1 MRLGTTLRARA
12 GCTTWEARIKG
23 NQLAYPAKE
32 LVYPAINR
40 GLKAQVLIF
49 GSENRLRVILIS
61 QNITVYTI

>member
-61 QNITVYTI
+61 QNITVYTR